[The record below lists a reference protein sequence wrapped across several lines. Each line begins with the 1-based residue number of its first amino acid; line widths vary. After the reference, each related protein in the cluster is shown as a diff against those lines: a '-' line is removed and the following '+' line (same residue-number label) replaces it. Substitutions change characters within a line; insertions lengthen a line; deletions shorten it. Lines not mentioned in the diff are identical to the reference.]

1 MRFSEWLKLREVG
14 TSTASVA
21 TFAMPLFG
29 GPFVRSAPEMIGG
42 RPIKRR
48 KKPRR

>member
-1 MRFSEWLKLREVG
+1 MKFSEWLRLREVG

-21 TFAMPLFG
+21 TYAMPLFG

-42 RPIKRR
+42 RPIKRS